1 MPVLYSFPKKDA
13 LQNVLSLRDQFS
25 NWSWGL
31 PFRVQSVFSF
41 VKETDSHTSDIG
53 HWFGMTGF
61 CILQRVRFVQKMTSH
76 SGRAKHSMLMSCM
89 LRGLPERRRLLS
101 VVSII
106 SGWRELI

>member
-1 MPVLYSFPKKDA
+1 MPLLYSFPKKDA

-25 NWSWGL
+25 NWSW
-31 PFRVQSVFSF
+31 QSVFSF
-41 VKETDSHTSDIG
+41 VKETDSHTGDIG

-76 SGRAKHSMLMSCM
+76 SGSAKQSMLMSCM
-89 LRGLPERRRLLS
+89 LRGLPDRRRLLS